1 MNEWIIRMLLPMIS
15 KMLNDLVTVETIQKY
30 GDQLFDFLENA
41 IADSATKVDDV
52 VVLPIIKKIRET
64 LGIPDNDA

>member
-1 MNEWIIRMLLPMIS
+1 MNEWIIRMLLPMIA

>member
-1 MNEWIIRMLLPMIS
+1 MNEWIIRMLLPMIA

-52 VVLPIIKKIRET
+52 VVLPVIKKIRET

>member
-1 MNEWIIRMLLPMIS
+1 MNEWIIRMLLPMIA

-41 IADSATKVDDV
+41 IADSGTKVDDV